1 MSLFSLAPSWIDFAR
16 SHQHSKT
23 NKLEASPAGSPGKS
37 CGIGNLGQLFP
48 LPRRIRQLCFLFGHS
63 VLNREEKPWY
73 LPGHMAV
80 SLLPCVVR
88 LCWTC
93 QSSKTGK
100 TEASCLSSPLERRL
114 WHWTCGTAVFLPRR
128 NLELWFLFLVIWN
141 CTGVAIIA
149 NRCFDFPY

>member
-1 MSLFSLAPSWIDFAR
+1 MSLFSLAPSCIDFAR

-23 NKLEASPAGSPGKS
+23 NKLEASLAGSPGRS

-48 LPRRIRQLCFLFGHS
+48 LPRRIRQLCLLFAHS

-73 LPGHMAV
+73 LPVHMAV
-80 SLLPCVVR
+80 SVLPCAVR
-88 LCWTC
+88 LCWTY

-100 TEASCLSSPLERRL
+100 TEVSSLSSPLEKKL
-114 WHWTCGTAVFLPRR
+114 ALDMWNSFFLPRR

-149 NRCFDFPY
+149 NRCLDFPY

>member
-16 SHQHSKT
+16 SHQRSKT
-23 NKLEASPAGSPGKS
+23 NKLEASPAGSPRKS

-73 LPGHMAV
+73 LPVHMAV
-80 SLLPCVVR
+80 SVLPCVIR

-100 TEASCLSSPLERRL
+100 TEASSLSTPLKED
-114 WHWTCGTAVFLPRR
+114 CGTGHVEQLFSFLGETWSYGFSSWSYGTV
-128 NLELWFLFLVIWN
+128 L
-141 CTGVAIIA
+141 G
-149 NRCFDFPY
+149 